1 MPHGGRLVI
10 ETKDVERAGGR
21 APLLPPGRHVMLAV
35 SDQGVGM
42 DEETRK
48 RIFEPFFTTK
58 PEGAGSG
65 LGLATVQ
72 RIVERHGGTIRV
84 DSAPGRGTTFRVYLP
99 SVDPAPEPA
108 RPMAEPPALP
118 RGRETVL
125 VAENSD
131 AVREVTRELLE
142 ALGYTVM
149 TAARGEQALEA
160 ARAHSGPIDLLLT
173 DVVMPGIRG
182 ATLAEQIVA
191 ARPGVRVLFM
201 SGYGDALA
209 PGPTGEPDAVLRK
222 PFDQDRL
229 ARAVRDALDRQ
240 GPGA

>member
-1 MPHGGRLVI
+1 
-10 ETKDVERAGGR
+10 
-21 APLLPPGRHVMLAV
+21 MLAV

-72 RIVERHGGTIRV
+72 RIVEHHGGTIRV
-84 DSAPGRGTTFRVYLP
+84 DTAPGRGTTFRVYLP
-99 SVDPAPEPA
+99 SVDPPPEPA
-108 RPMAEPPALP
+108 RPLAEPPALP

-125 VAENSD
+125 VAEDSD

-160 ARAHSGPIDLLLT
+160 AAGHSGPIDLLLT

-201 SGYGDALA
+201 SGYGDGLA

-222 PFDQDRL
+222 PFDQERL
-229 ARAVRDALDRQ
+229 ARAVRETLDGGR
-240 GPGA
+240 GEPART